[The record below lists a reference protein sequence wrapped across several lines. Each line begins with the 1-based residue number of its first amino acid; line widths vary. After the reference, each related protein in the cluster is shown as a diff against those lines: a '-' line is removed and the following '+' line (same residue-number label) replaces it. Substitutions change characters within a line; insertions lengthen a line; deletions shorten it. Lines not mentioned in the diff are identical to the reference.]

1 MPDATQNDATQADAG
16 VQSQADTTSQTE
28 NTTPADVNDVQA
40 ETISLDEAKKL
51 RSESASL
58 RKRLKEAEAA
68 VQKFEMQNQTEAEKR
83 EAALAA
89 AEERASTAESRY
101 RKAVGRAAV
110 AEEASKSGAISPKA
124 IHALIQDAI
133 EFDDEGSPTNVAAL
147 VEKLR
152 TEEPALFRTPSAD
165 GGKGAPATSQDMNA
179 LIRRAA
185 GRK

>member
-1 MPDATQNDATQADAG
+1 MT
-16 VQSQADTTSQTE
+16 DTTQ
-28 NTTPADVNDVQA
+28 DVNHEA
-40 ETISLDEAKKL
+40 ETQDVNAVTDQTQ
-51 RSESASL
+51 RSEQDSQPTGFEAL
-58 RKRLKEAEAA
+58 PKETQDEIKRLRRENASYRTKVKSFEEA
-68 VQKFEMQNQTEAEKR
+68 NQTEAEKR